1 MKTIRSHLTIRRRL
15 IVMFVICLSFM
26 AVLAFFYNQKI
37 FDLKRKLI
45 LIEHLD
51 DFRDNL
57 LELRRHEKNFFL
69 AKDVSS
75 LDKMIFYLEQTEI
88 GFSNLSSQIKSIMG
102 KKQFDKYQTVLNDYK
117 KMLQENISLTQAGS
131 EKYSDSTLRETGKI
145 LNDFSNDLISAK
157 RHRIDKTLKQMFIIP
172 IVLSGIFIIIFIFIL
187 RIAQNDIFEPL
198 ALLQSATENISNGIF
213 EPVKYPPQKCNE
225 VSQCLVAFNKM
236 THEIVTRQKQLL
248 QSMKMAS
255 IGTFTSGIAHEL
267 NNPIN
272 NISLIV
278 DTLQED
284 GKDMSFKERLSL
296 YNDLMDQADRSTE
309 IVKSLLEFSR
319 TDQEHLEKISLEEL
333 VDKTARLVKNEMQI
347 QQIKFKKKITGKLLP
362 VWIDKSRLQQALL
375 NLLINGIQAMP
386 QGGTLSM
393 ILGPVGSLG
402 EMRIDVKDTGIG
414 IPADQLESVFD
425 PFFTTK
431 KEGEGTGLGLSVT
444 YGIIQKH
451 GGRILVKS
459 KPGEG
464 TCFSIFLNTRT
475 DHESE

>member
-1 MKTIRSHLTIRRRL
+1 VKTIRSRL

-26 AVLAFFYNQKI
+26 AVLAVFYNQRI
-37 FDLKRKLI
+37 FDLKRKVI

-69 AKDVSS
+69 AKDVTS

-88 GFSNLSSQIKSIMG
+88 GFSNLSSQVKNIME
-102 KKQFDKYQTVLNDYK
+102 KKQFDEYKTVLEDYK
-117 KMLQENISLTQAGS
+117 KMLQENISLTEAGS
-131 EKYSDSTLRETGKI
+131 ERYNNSTLRETGKI
-145 LNDFSNDLISAK
+145 LNDFSNTLISAK
-157 RHRIDKTLKQMFIIP
+157 RRRIDKTLKQMFIIP

-198 ALLQSATENISNGIF
+198 SLLQSATENISNGIF
-213 EPVKYPPQKCNE
+213 EPVKYTSQKCDE

-236 THEIVTRQKQLL
+236 THEIETRQTQLL
-248 QSMKMAS
+248 QSRKMAS

-386 QGGTLSM
+386 GGGTLSI
-393 ILGPVGSLG
+393 ILGPVGNLG
-402 EMRIDVKDTGIG
+402 EMRIDVTDTGIG
-414 IPADQLESVFD
+414 IPADQLESIFD

-459 KPGEG
+459 KPGQG

-475 DHESE
+475 SNESE

>member
-1 MKTIRSHLTIRRRL
+1 VKTIRSHLTIRRRL

-187 RIAQNDIFEPL
+187 RIAQNDILNPWPFYR
-198 ALLQSATENISNGIF
+198 ALLKIF
-213 EPVKYPPQKCNE
+213 PMV
-225 VSQCLVAFNKM
+225 
-236 THEIVTRQKQLL
+236 
-248 QSMKMAS
+248 
-255 IGTFTSGIAHEL
+255 
-267 NNPIN
+267 
-272 NISLIV
+272 
-278 DTLQED
+278 
-284 GKDMSFKERLSL
+284 
-296 YNDLMDQADRSTE
+296 
-309 IVKSLLEFSR
+309 
-319 TDQEHLEKISLEEL
+319 
-333 VDKTARLVKNEMQI
+333 
-347 QQIKFKKKITGKLLP
+347 
-362 VWIDKSRLQQALL
+362 
-375 NLLINGIQAMP
+375 
-386 QGGTLSM
+386 
-393 ILGPVGSLG
+393 
-402 EMRIDVKDTGIG
+402 
-414 IPADQLESVFD
+414 
-425 PFFTTK
+425 
-431 KEGEGTGLGLSVT
+431 
-444 YGIIQKH
+444 
-451 GGRILVKS
+451 
-459 KPGEG
+459 
-464 TCFSIFLNTRT
+464 FLNR
-475 DHESE
+475 

>member
-1 MKTIRSHLTIRRRL
+1 MKTIRSRL

-37 FDLKRKLI
+37 FDLKRKVI

-57 LELRRHEKNFFL
+57 LELRRHEKNYFL
-69 AKDVSS
+69 AKDFSS
-75 LDKMIFYLEQTEI
+75 LDKMIFYLDQTEI
-88 GFSNLSSQIKSIMG
+88 DFKNLSGQIKNIVG
-102 KKQFDKYQTVLNDYK
+102 EKQFDKSKMALDDYK
-117 KMLQENISLTQAGS
+117 KLLQENISLVKTSS
-131 EKYSDSTLRETGKI
+131 ESSSYGTLRETGKI
-145 LNDFSNDLISAK
+145 LNDFSNNLILVK
-157 RHRIDKTLKQMFIIP
+157 RRRIDQTLKQMFIVP
-172 IVLSGIFIIIFIFIL
+172 IILSGVFIIIFIIIL
-187 RIAQNDIFEPL
+187 RIAQNDIFKPL
-198 ALLQSATENISNGIF
+198 SLLQRATENISNGIF
-213 EPVKYPPQKCNE
+213 QPVKYPVQKCDE

-236 THEIVTRQKQLL
+236 THEIETRQKQLL

-284 GKDMSFKERLSL
+284 GKDMSFDERLSL
-296 YNDLMDQADRSTE
+296 YNDLMDQADRSAE

-333 VDKTARLVKNEMQI
+333 VDKTARLVKNEMQL
-347 QQIKFKKKITGKLLP
+347 QQIKFKKEIKGELLP

-386 QGGTLSM
+386 NGGTLSM
-393 ILGPVGSLG
+393 ILGPVGNLG
-402 EMRIDVKDTGIG
+402 EMRIDVTDTGIG

-459 KPGEG
+459 KPGKG

-475 DHESE
+475 NYEPA